1 MGDDDRDISHLDP
14 SRLLPYERVM
24 EADDPNVEK
33 VPRHY
38 RNLDNREFFNG
49 SAPTR
54 D

>member
-1 MGDDDRDISHLDP
+1 MIDDDRDISHLDP
-14 SRLLPYERVM
+14 SRLLPYERII
-24 EADDPNVEK
+24 EADDPKVEK

-38 RNLDNREFFNG
+38 RNLEDREFFNG